1 MTATQRDSIK
11 QMQNGDPIWER
22 IRSETHEAAAAEPIL
37 ASFLHATIL
46 NHDELECS
54 LSFHLANLLDNPSAP
69 AMMLRELI
77 LEAFR
82 DDNNIRSA
90 IRDDLNA
97 ILDRDSACHE
107 LYIPFLYFKGFQALQ
122 IHRIGHWLW
131 THDRQPLALFLQS
144 QMSRQFG
151 IDIHPAARFGHGIML
166 DHATGLVVGETAV
179 VGNRVSILQ
188 SVTLGGTGK
197 EDGDRHPK
205 IGDGVLISA
214 GAKILG
220 NIHVGEGAKVGAGS
234 VVLQNVPAHTTVAGV
249 PAKVVGKPTTN
260 SPALDMDHGIPESQ
274 W

>member
-1 MTATQRDSIK
+1 MTATQSDGVS
-11 QMQNGDPIWER
+11 QMQNGDPVWER
-22 IRSETHEAAAAEPIL
+22 IRRENREAAAAEPIL

-46 NHDELECS
+46 NHEELECS

-77 LEAFR
+77 LEALR
-82 DDNNIRSA
+82 DDSDIRGA

-205 IGDGVLISA
+205 IGDDVLISA

-249 PAKVVGKPTTN
+249 PAKVVGKPTTR
-260 SPALDMDHGIPESQ
+260 SPALDMDHAIPDSQ

>member
-1 MTATQRDSIK
+1 MTATQSDGIK

-22 IRSETHEAAAAEPIL
+22 ICSETREAAAAEPIL

-46 NHDELECS
+46 NHEELECS

-77 LEAFR
+77 LEALR
-82 DDNNIRSA
+82 DDSEIRGA

-205 IGDGVLISA
+205 IGDDVLISA

-234 VVLQNVPAHTTVAGV
+234 VVLQDVPAHTTVAGV
-249 PAKVVGKPTTN
+249 PAKVVGKPTTS
-260 SPALDMDHGIPESQ
+260 SPALDMDHAIPDSQ

>member
-1 MTATQRDSIK
+1 MTATQIDGIQ
-11 QMQNGDPIWER
+11 QMQNGDPIWDR
-22 IRSETHEAAAAEPIL
+22 IRRETRDAAAAEPIL

-46 NHDELECS
+46 NHEELECS

-77 LEAFR
+77 LEALR
-82 DDNNIRSA
+82 DDSEIRGA

-107 LYIPFLYFKGFQALQ
+107 LHIPFLYFKGFQALQ

-144 QMSRQFG
+144 QMSRQFS

-234 VVLQNVPAHTTVAGV
+234 VVLQDVPAHTTVAGV
-249 PAKVVGKPTTN
+249 PAKVVGKPTSN
-260 SPALDMDHGIPESQ
+260 SPALDMDHAIPESQ

>member
-1 MTATQRDSIK
+1 
-11 QMQNGDPIWER
+11 
-22 IRSETHEAAAAEPIL
+22 
-37 ASFLHATIL
+37 
-46 NHDELECS
+46 
-54 LSFHLANLLDNPSAP
+54 
-69 AMMLRELI
+69 MMLREVI
-77 LEAFR
+77 LEALQ
-82 DDNNIRSA
+82 DDSTIRGA

-97 ILDRDSACHE
+97 ILDRDSACQE

-131 THDRQPLALFLQS
+131 EHDRQPLALFLQS

-166 DHATGLVVGETAV
+166 DHASGLVVGETAV

-220 NIHVGEGAKVGAGS
+220 NIHVGEGAKVGCRVSGS
-234 VVLQNVPAHTTVAGV
+234 YRTCRRTRLVAGV
-249 PAKVVGKPTTN
+249 PAKVVGKPTTS
-260 SPALDMDHGIPESQ
+260 SPALDMDHAIP
-274 W
+274 

>member
-1 MTATQRDSIK
+1 MTATQSDGIK

-22 IRSETHEAAAAEPIL
+22 IRSETRQAAALEPIL

-46 NHDELECS
+46 NHEELECS
-54 LSFHLANLLDNPSAP
+54 LSFHLAKLLDNPSAP

-77 LEAFR
+77 LEALR
-82 DDNNIRSA
+82 DDSDIRGA

-179 VGNRVSILQ
+179 VGNRVSILA
-188 SVTLGGTGK
+188 VRRLRRTARRRRRRGRIPRGVRGWTPRGTA
-197 EDGDRHPK
+197 RRTR
-205 IGDGVLISA
+205 
-214 GAKILG
+214 GARP
-220 NIHVGEGAKVGAGS
+220 GAGPPGTRPPRS
-234 VVLQNVPAHTTVAGV
+234 CPAA
-249 PAKVVGKPTTN
+249 
-260 SPALDMDHGIPESQ
+260 
-274 W
+274 